1 MSETMDKL
9 GELKKL
15 NAKFYELFGELFESR
30 EIIPN
35 KAIYEYLTAKLFEQ
49 YKAEYEVLK
58 VKTETE
64 EKPAL
69 YNAKL
74 RHSQLVP
81 RRRFFLFRNRA
92 QKLIDEEVTTEL
104 EQLFREYKSKI
115 EMLIDALD
123 SADDASQRPTAF
135 DVTEHG
141 QEKKEQS
148 ENTANTVELATNE
161 KSEPEEGDKP
171 GDTNDIEGAEPD
183 EERAAGDDDKV

>member
-1 MSETMDKL
+1 MDKL
-9 GELKKL
+9 SELKQL
-15 NAKFYELFGELFESR
+15 NIKFYELYGNLDKAR
-30 EIIPN
+30 EIIAN
-35 KAIYEYLTAKLFEQ
+35 NATYQYFAAKLFEQ
-49 YKAEYEVLK
+49 YKAEYEILK
-58 VKTETE
+58 IKAETE

-74 RHSQLVP
+74 RHNQLVP